1 MTIKETQQL
10 INRYL
15 EGETSPEEERQ
26 LALELQGDDLPEEW
40 QAIRMMLGELTIG
53 EAEYDSI
60 MEQRKEKQRKQEQ
73 KKPSAI
79 LVVLRAITSIA
90 AIYLVGL
97 FFWLQQTPELKTET
111 AYNQGK
117 PTPTTTSYCTEGTP
131 REILTCYME
140 RRKAQPHFYQQIK
153 KMTYENK

>member
-1 MTIKETQQL
+1 MTNKEIQQL
-10 INRYL
+10 INKYL

-26 LALELQGDDLPEEW
+26 LALELQGDDMPEEW
-40 QAIRMMLGELTIG
+40 QAIRLMLGELTMG

-60 MEQRKEKQRKQEQ
+60 MEQRKEKQRK
-73 KKPSAI
+73 PSAL
-79 LVVLRAITSIA
+79 LVAIRTISSIA

-131 REILTCYME
+131 REILTCYLE
-140 RRKAQPHFYQQIK
+140 KRKAQPHYYQQLK
-153 KMTYENK
+153 KMTYENQ

>member
-1 MTIKETQQL
+1 MTNERIQQL

-26 LALELQGDDLPEEW
+26 LAHELQGDNLPEEW
-40 QAIRMMLGELTIG
+40 QVIRLMLGELTIG
-53 EAEYDSI
+53 EAEYNAI
-60 MEQRKEKQRKQEQ
+60 MEQRKENQR
-73 KKPSAI
+73 KPSALLI
-79 LVVLRAITSIA
+79 VIRAITSIA

-111 AYNQGK
+111 AYNPGK
-117 PTPTTTSYCTEGTP
+117 PTTTSYCTEGTP
-131 REILTCYME
+131 REILMCYME

>member
-1 MTIKETQQL
+1 MTNKEIQQL
-10 INRYL
+10 INKYL

-40 QAIRMMLGELTIG
+40 KTIRLMLGELTMG
-53 EAEYDSI
+53 EAEYDAI
-60 MEQRKEKQRKQEQ
+60 MEQRKEK
-73 KKPSAI
+73 PSAI
-79 LVVLRAITSIA
+79 LIALRTISSIA

-111 AYNQGK
+111 VYNPGK

-131 REILTCYME
+131 REILTCYLE
-140 RRKAQPHFYQQIK
+140 KRKAQPHYYQQLK
-153 KMTYENK
+153 KMTYENQ

>member
-1 MTIKETQQL
+1 MTNKEIQQL
-10 INRYL
+10 INKYL

-40 QAIRMMLGELTIG
+40 QAIRMMLGELTMG
-53 EAEYDSI
+53 EAEYDAI
-60 MEQRKEKQRKQEQ
+60 MEQRKEK
-73 KKPSAI
+73 PSAI
-79 LVVLRAITSIA
+79 LIALRTISSIA

-117 PTPTTTSYCTEGTP
+117 PTPPTSYCTEGTP
-131 REILTCYME
+131 REILTCYLE
-140 RRKAQPHFYQQIK
+140 HRQAQPD
-153 KMTYENK
+153 TYKQLKRMNYEDQ

>member
-1 MTIKETQQL
+1 MTNKEIQQL
-10 INRYL
+10 INKYL
-15 EGETSPEEERQ
+15 EGETSLEEERQ
-26 LALELQGDDLPEEW
+26 LALALQGDDMPEEW
-40 QAIRMMLGELTIG
+40 QAIRLMLGELTMG
-53 EAEYDSI
+53 EAEYDAI
-60 MEQRKEKQRKQEQ
+60 MEQRKEK
-73 KKPSAI
+73 PSAI
-79 LVVLRAITSIA
+79 LIALRTISSIA

-117 PTPTTTSYCTEGTP
+117 PTPPTSYCTEGTP
-131 REILTCYME
+131 REILMCYME

>member
-1 MTIKETQQL
+1 MTNKEIQQL
-10 INRYL
+10 INKYL

-26 LALELQGDDLPEEW
+26 LALELQGDDMPEEW
-40 QAIRMMLGELTIG
+40 QAIRLMLGELTMG
-53 EAEYDSI
+53 EAEYDNI
-60 MEQRKEKQRKQEQ
+60 MEQRKEK
-73 KKPSAI
+73 PSAI
-79 LVVLRAITSIA
+79 LIALRTISSIA

-117 PTPTTTSYCTEGTP
+117 PAQQTSYCTEGTP
-131 REILTCYME
+131 REILMCYME

>member
-1 MTIKETQQL
+1 MTNEKIQQL

-26 LALELQGDDLPEEW
+26 LAHELQGDNLPEEW
-40 QAIRMMLGELTIG
+40 QVIRLMLGELTIG
-53 EAEYDSI
+53 EAEYNAI
-60 MEQRKEKQRKQEQ
+60 MEQRKENQR
-73 KKPSAI
+73 KPSALLI
-79 LVVLRAITSIA
+79 VIRAITSIA

-131 REILTCYME
+131 REILMCYVE
-140 RRKAQPHFYQQIK
+140 RRKAQPHIYQQLKQKI
-153 KMTYENK
+153 YENQ

>member
-1 MTIKETQQL
+1 MTNIEIQQL
-10 INRYL
+10 INKYL

-26 LALELQGDDLPEEW
+26 LALELQGDDLPDEW
-40 QAIRMMLGELTIG
+40 KAIKMMLGELTIG
-53 EAEYDSI
+53 EAEYDNI
-60 MEQRKEKQRKQEQ
+60 MEQRKH
-73 KKPSAI
+73 KPSAL
-79 LVVLRAITSIA
+79 LVAIRTITSIA

-111 AYNQGK
+111 AYNPGK
-117 PTPTTTSYCTEGTP
+117 PTPQASYCTEGTP
-131 REILTCYME
+131 REILMCYME

>member
-1 MTIKETQQL
+1 MTNKEIQQL
-10 INRYL
+10 INKYL

-26 LALELQGDDLPEEW
+26 LALELQGDDMPEEW
-40 QAIRMMLGELTIG
+40 QAIRLMLGELTMG
-53 EAEYDSI
+53 EAEYDAI
-60 MEQRKEKQRKQEQ
+60 MEQRKEK
-73 KKPSAI
+73 PSAI
-79 LVVLRAITSIA
+79 LIALRTISSIA

-97 FFWLQQTPELKTET
+97 FFWLQQTPETKTET

-117 PTPTTTSYCTEGTP
+117 PTQQKTYCTEGTP
-131 REILTCYME
+131 REILMCYME

>member
-1 MTIKETQQL
+1 MTNKEIQQL
-10 INRYL
+10 INKYL
-15 EGETSPEEERQ
+15 EGETSPEEERL
-26 LALELQGDDLPEEW
+26 LALELQGDDMPEEW
-40 QAIRMMLGELTIG
+40 QAIRLMLGELTIG
-53 EAEYDSI
+53 EAEYDNI
-60 MEQRKEKQRKQEQ
+60 MEQRKQEQ

-79 LVVLRAITSIA
+79 LVAIRTISSIA

-131 REILTCYME
+131 REILMCYME
-140 RRKAQPHFYQQIK
+140 RRKAQPHYYQQLK
-153 KMTYENK
+153 KMTYENQ

>member
-1 MTIKETQQL
+1 MTNKEIQQL
-10 INRYL
+10 INKYL

-26 LALELQGDDLPEEW
+26 LALELQGDDQPEEW
-40 QAIRMMLGELTIG
+40 QAIRLMLGELTMG

-60 MEQRKEKQRKQEQ
+60 MEQRKEKQRK
-73 KKPSAI
+73 PSAL
-79 LVVLRAITSIA
+79 LVAIRTISSMA

-131 REILTCYME
+131 REILMCYLE
-140 RRKAQPHFYQQIK
+140 HRQAQPD
-153 KMTYENK
+153 TYKQLKRMNYEDQ

>member
-1 MTIKETQQL
+1 MTNKEIQQL
-10 INRYL
+10 INKYL
-15 EGETSPEEERQ
+15 EGETSPEEERL
-26 LALELQGDDLPEEW
+26 LALALQGDDMPEEW
-40 QAIRMMLGELTIG
+40 QAIRLMLGELTMG
-53 EAEYDSI
+53 EAEYDAI
-60 MEQRKEKQRKQEQ
+60 MKQRKE
-73 KKPSAI
+73 KPSAI
-79 LVVLRAITSIA
+79 LIALRTISSIA

-117 PTPTTTSYCTEGTP
+117 PTPPTSYCTEGTP
-131 REILTCYME
+131 REILMCYME